1 MYCRYNNVGRTQL
14 LNSLLI
20 FNEPPC
26 SGLHIYRSTL
36 PSEISNGPPESHNHL
51 HRTHTNSRVDE
62 LCGLA
67 ALAYEVQCFCDAY
80 QIIMKCI
87 EQNATPS
94 QRPFTSSEQSHLPKL
109 LQQSCHQPLN
119 SVASKKCEIPSL
131 IRANRST
138 PFSAHQRS
146 QNCIVC

>member
-1 MYCRYNNVGRTQL
+1 MSPPAAGSTSIVLPFRPKYRMALRRVIIICIART
-14 LNSLLI
+14 
-20 FNEPPC
+20 
-26 SGLHIYRSTL
+26 H
-36 PSEISNGPPESHNHL
+36 
-51 HRTHTNSRVDE
+51 THTNSRVDE

-87 EQNATPS
+87 EQNATPP